1 MAGRRIQQLSM
12 KHLPNICTLANLFF
26 GCIAIAFIL
35 NAPAFLTTV
44 NEEEFR
50 PVLGLEQMYWGSFF
64 IALAA
69 LMDVFDGLAA
79 RSLGADSLIGRDL
92 DSLADVVSFGVAPS
106 MILFKLLWLAYME
119 APGALDAPLLAT
131 TPAFLLACFG
141 ALRLARFNQT
151 STQQRDHF
159 SGMPIPAAGLIV
171 ATLPLLSWYRNPL
184 FNFDELIRNKWFLYL
199 LIALLCFFMV
209 SKIKFLKWK
218 AAGKGAAAWW
228 PQIIMVIVLL
238 AGLPFLKFAIIPFV
252 FILYILFSILYRYPA
267 TEPLAGARK

>member
-1 MAGRRIQQLSM
+1 M

-35 NAPAFLTTV
+35 NAPSFFTLV
-44 NEEEFR
+44 NEEEYR

-69 LMDVFDGLAA
+69 LMDVFDGFAA
-79 RSLGADSLIGRDL
+79 RSLGANSLIGRDL

-106 MILFKLLWLAYME
+106 MIVFKLLWLSYMAE
-119 APGALDAPLLAT
+119 PGALDAPLLAT

-151 STQQRDHF
+151 SAQQRDHF
-159 SGMPIPAAGLIV
+159 SGMPIPAAGIIV
-171 ATLPLLSWYRNPL
+171 ASLPLLSWYRNPV
-184 FNFDELIRNKWFLYL
+184 FDFDQLLRNKWFLYL
-199 LIALLCFFMV
+199 LVAVLCFLMV

-218 AAGKGAAAWW
+218 APGKGASAWW
-228 PQIIMVIVLL
+228 PQIVLLLVLL
-238 AGLPFLKFAIIPFV
+238 AGLPFLKFAVIPIVFV
-252 FILYILFSILYRYPA
+252 LYILFSVIYRYPETSPL
-267 TEPLAGARK
+267 TEARQ